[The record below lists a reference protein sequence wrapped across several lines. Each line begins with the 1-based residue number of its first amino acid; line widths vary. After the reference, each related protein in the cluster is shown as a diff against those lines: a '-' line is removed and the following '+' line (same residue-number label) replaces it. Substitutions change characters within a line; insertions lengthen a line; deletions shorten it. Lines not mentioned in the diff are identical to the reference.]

1 MKANRNTGVA
11 RQDPVLYYTT
21 YMLDKIKM
29 SPGKLKSPITFITTS
44 IYQVANFVNYG
55 AVLQIAVEDF
65 VHDRFGV
72 QRHL

>member
-1 MKANRNTGVA
+1 MDMLALETRKYLKLFVFTGDWTQ
-11 RQDPVLYYTT
+11 RMDHRLPIDRT
-21 YMLDKIKM
+21 
-29 SPGKLKSPITFITTS
+29 PITFITTS